1 MDLTNSNRPETK
13 QFDYIVVGIS
23 PATETSESADYDIAS
38 TRTGMGAVMAA
49 KALLRRFPHQ
59 RDLKIWCDGVEE
71 TIAWHNVD
79 HTDAGDD
86 QLADTCESISNVLDA
101 CTAALRTIKSV
112 QGCARHLSSA
122 EKERIAKELLGDI
135 RREADE
141 LKANRSTSGP
151 DLGEFV
157 DLLMKAEAA
166 AIAETADV
174 VTP

>member
-1 MDLTNSNRPETK
+1 MTRTHSSRPEPK
-13 QFDYIVVGIS
+13 QFDYLVVGIS
-23 PATETSESADYDIAS
+23 PATETSDTAQYDIAS
-38 TRTGMGAVMAA
+38 ARTGMGAVMAA
-49 KALLRRFPHQ
+49 KALMRRFPTQ
-59 RDLKIWCDGVEE
+59 RTLSIWCADADTQVYWYS
-71 TIAWHNVD
+71 ID
-79 HTDAGDD
+79 KTDAGDD
-86 QLADTCESISNVLDA
+86 QLADTCEGISNVLEA

-157 DLLMKAEAA
+157 DLLAQAEEQAKAEAA
-166 AIAETADV
+166 A
-174 VTP
+174 